1 MEKDVK
7 GHLKKEVEG
16 LVFPAEE
23 QASKTKIDRQKKL
36 EKLNMCEKRDDPVT
50 HLKNVKNASPEIVQT
65 KT

>member
-23 QASKTKIDRQKKL
+23 QAPKTKIDRQKKL
-36 EKLNMCEKRDDPVT
+36 EKLKICEKRDDPVT
-50 HLKNVKNASPEIVQT
+50 HLIAELKMLAQK
-65 KT
+65 

>member
-23 QASKTKIDRQKKL
+23 QPPKTKIDRQKKL
-36 EKLNMCEKRDDPVT
+36 KICEKRDDPVT
-50 HLKNVKNASPEIVQT
+50 HLIAELKMLAQK
-65 KT
+65 